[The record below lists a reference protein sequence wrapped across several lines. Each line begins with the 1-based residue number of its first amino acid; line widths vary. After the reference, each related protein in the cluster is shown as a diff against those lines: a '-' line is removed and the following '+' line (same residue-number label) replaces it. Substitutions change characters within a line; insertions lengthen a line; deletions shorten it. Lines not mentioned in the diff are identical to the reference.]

1 MTRRNLQHCI
11 QGLDS
16 ADGQYVLIHPHV
28 DPVTAS
34 WLDAESDAVA
44 AYETWARDRDD
55 ESFAVYRA
63 YADQADAAQDA
74 LAAARGSLIA

>member
-1 MTRRNLQHCI
+1 MTRRNLQQCI
-11 QGLDS
+11 QELDS
-16 ADGQYVLIHPHV
+16 ADGEYVLIHPHG

-44 AYETWARDRDD
+44 AYETWARDRDH
-55 ESFAVYRA
+55 ESYAVYRA

-74 LAAARGSLIA
+74 LAAVRGSLIA